1 MGEKVFC
8 RLMQNLYSSTGKT
21 PIKEQAK
28 KPFRTL
34 IAVVFIVALPFWY
47 SIAVS
52 NTATTVPAIK
62 SAQPNRV
69 NSCMVAFIQSRSK
82 CRRPYFHHGEE
93 VCYCAVDCLIK
104 PLEHCVPDHIGYLL
118 SEKVKHSAYGI
129 TDSGKNIS

>member
-1 MGEKVFC
+1 MLFDTAKLPCSTLVLSPARSSVLPPANMAARSWEKVFC

-69 NSCMVAFIQSRSK
+69 KSCMVAFIQSRSK
-82 CRRPYFHHGEE
+82 MSAPIFP
-93 VCYCAVDCLIK
+93 IM
-104 PLEHCVPDHIGYLL
+104 
-118 SEKVKHSAYGI
+118 VKKSA
-129 TDSGKNIS
+129 TAP